1 MNEENK
7 YHKNYC
13 IRAQKFEVNTIEQ
26 NKISMSP
33 FDNKRCLI
41 NNIETIP
48 YCCEE
53 TKNNIFKEKVKN
65 VLDDVIDDVI

>member
-1 MNEENK
+1 MQKDCLMNEKNK
-7 YHKNYC
+7 WHKNYC
-13 IRAQKFEVNTIEQ
+13 IRAQKFEVHTIEQ

-48 YCCEE
+48 YCSKE
-53 TKNNIFKEKVKN
+53 TENNILEEKVKN
-65 VLDDVIDDVI
+65 V